1 MVSSLAMQHDQ
12 PPVLCPRCQRPMM
25 RGATTPIMFT
35 IGLSN
40 VVYSCE
46 TCDTETVRTV
56 KSDGSPHSAGAVG
69 EKG

>member
-1 MVSSLAMQHDQ
+1 MVSFTPSQDDQ
-12 PPVLCPRCQRPMM
+12 PTVLCPRCRRPMM
-25 RGATTPIMFT
+25 RGAATPIMFT

-46 TCDTETVRTV
+46 TCNTETARTV
-56 KSDGSPHSAGAVG
+56 KSDGSPHTAGAVG